1 MIRQIILAAAALV
14 VVVVV
19 AAAAV
24 IAGDGSGGDHA
35 EPDAQRDAE
44 RDADDSSATT
54 TATTAELSTGS
65 ARPGGTGVGDPYFPE
80 AGNGGYDV
88 ERYVLD
94 LTWDPADEHL
104 EGVTTITAT
113 ATQPLSRFALDLV
126 GLDVSRVVVDG
137 ERARAERR
145 GDRDLIVTP
154 AAPIADGVSFESVVD
169 YGGSPAAIAGA
180 DPVDP
185 GWWSDGGEVYVASEP
200 DGAATFF
207 PANDHPSDKAAYE
220 IRVTVP
226 DGLDVAANGA
236 LRQTLRGDGVQTWV
250 YDAPDPMA
258 TYLVQVVIA
267 DLTFEETTGPGGLP
281 IHNAYDADV
290 GSEARGAL
298 APTAGMIGFYDDRF
312 GPFPFESYGGVVV
325 DDELGFALETQTLT
339 LFGADALAEPIVAHE
354 LAHQWF
360 GNHVSPATWRDI
372 WLNEGFATY
381 AEWLWSEHTGGV
393 SIDDI
398 AAEAALSPGLDR
410 PPGDPGA
417 DHLFASTVYVRGALT
432 LHVLRHT
439 LGDDAFFELVRA
451 WLDRYGGDAASTA
464 DFEALAAEVGA
475 REPGDLDALFD
486 AWLRAPR
493 LPRLDDW
500 IG

>member
-1 MIRQIILAAAALV
+1 
-14 VVVVV
+14 
-19 AAAAV
+19 
-24 IAGDGSGGDHA
+24 
-35 EPDAQRDAE
+35 
-44 RDADDSSATT
+44 
-54 TATTAELSTGS
+54 
-65 ARPGGTGVGDPYFPE
+65 
-80 AGNGGYDV
+80 
-88 ERYVLD
+88 
-94 LTWDPADEHL
+94 
-104 EGVTTITAT
+104 
-113 ATQPLSRFALDLV
+113 
-126 GLDVSRVVVDG
+126 VVVDG
-137 ERARAERR
+137 ERAGAERR
-145 GDRDLIVTP
+145 GDRDLIITP
-154 AAPIADGVSFESVVD
+154 AAPIAAGASFESVVD

-185 GWWSDGGEVYVASEP
+185 GWSSDGDEVYVASEP
-200 DGAATFF
+200 VGAATYF
-207 PANDHPSDKAAYE
+207 PSNDHPIDKASYE

-236 LRQTLRGDGVQTWV
+236 LRQTLRGDGVRTWV

-281 IHNAYDADV
+281 IRNAYDADV
-290 GSEARGAL
+290 GTEARGAL
-298 APTAGMIGFYDDRF
+298 APTAGMIDFYDDRF

-339 LFGADALAEPIVAHE
+339 LFGADALGERIVAHE

-398 AAEAALSPGLDR
+398 AAEAALGPGLDR

-439 LGDDAFFELVRA
+439 LGDDAFFELVRG
-451 WLDRYGGDAASTA
+451 WLDRYGGDVASTA
-464 DFEALAAEVGA
+464 DFEALAAAVGG
-475 REPGDLDALFD
+475 REPGELDALFD

-493 LPRLDDW
+493 LPRLEDW

>member
-1 MIRQIILAAAALV
+1 MIRQIILAVAALV
-14 VVVVV
+14 TVVVV

-35 EPDAQRDAE
+35 QRDAD

-54 TATTAELSTGS
+54 ATTTAGMPTGS
-65 ARPGGTGVGDPYFPE
+65 ATPGATGVGDPYFPD
-80 AGNGGYDV
+80 AGNAGYDV

-94 LTWDPADEHL
+94 LTWDPAGEHL

-113 ATQPLSRFALDLV
+113 ATQPLSSFALDLV

-145 GDRDLIVTP
+145 DDRDLVVTP
-154 AAPIADGVSFESVVD
+154 AAPIADGALFESVVD
-169 YGGSPAAIAGA
+169 YGGSPAAIGGA

-185 GWWSDGGEVYVASEP
+185 GWWGDGDEVYVASEP

-207 PANDHPSDKAAYE
+207 PSNDHPSDKAAYE

-236 LRQTLRGDGVQTWV
+236 LRETVRGDGVRTWV

-281 IHNAYDADV
+281 IRNAYDADV
-290 GSEARGAL
+290 GPEAREAL
-298 APTAGMIGFYDDRF
+298 APTADMIDFFDELF

-339 LFGADALAEPIVAHE
+339 LFGADALGERIVAHE

-360 GNHVSPATWRDI
+360 GDAVSPATWRDI

-398 AAEAALSPGLDR
+398 ATEAALSPGLDR
-410 PPGDPGA
+410 PPGDPGP

-451 WLDRYGGDAASTA
+451 WLDSYGDDAASTA
-464 DFEALAAEVGA
+464 DFEALAAEVGG
-475 REPGDLDALFD
+475 REPGQLDALFD
-486 AWLRAPR
+486 AWLRAPL

-500 IG
+500 IV